1 MRCLPSQ
8 LLVGLVRQHGVVR
21 EVLLRH
27 DVALQPE
34 GDVLRGRLSMVLNMR
49 SRPTDQILTVDLV
62 FL

>member
-21 EVLLRH
+21 GVLLHR
-27 DVALQPE
+27 DVALRPE
-34 GDVLRGRLSMVLNMR
+34 EDVLRGRLSMVLNMR

>member
-21 EVLLRH
+21 GVLLRH
-27 DVALQPE
+27 DVALRPE

-49 SRPTDQILTVDLV
+49 SRPTDQSLTVDLV